1 MEGQEQNTI
10 HGKADWEIIRKV
22 KESVNIPVIGNGDI
36 TSKEEALKMFEETNV
51 DGIMIG
57 RGSIGNPWIFEEIIN
72 FLEGKNT
79 RKITNNEK
87 LETIIE
93 HINLEVEEKGEI
105 VGIKEMR
112 KHLAHYVRNTKE
124 ASIIRQK
131 INRINTKSEL
141 IDCLSEYFKKI

>member
-1 MEGQEQNTI
+1 MEGQGQNIT

-22 KESVNIPVIGNGDI
+22 KESVNIPVIGNGDVA
-36 TSKEEALKMFEETNV
+36 SKEDALEMFKQTNV

-57 RGSIGNPWIFEEIIN
+57 RGSIGNPWIFEEIVK
-72 FLEGKNT
+72 FLEGKEQ
-79 RKITNNEK
+79 RELTNKEK
-87 LETIIE
+87 LQTIIE
-93 HINLEVEEKGEI
+93 HINLEVEEKGEV

-131 INRINTKSEL
+131 INSIDTKKEL
-141 IDCLSEYFKKI
+141 IDCLDEYFKKI